1 MFPAVWPKEL
11 PHGQPAAGQSP
22 QCELYHRLPGPRRRF
37 CAGPGQE
44 PLVVCCLLLRVSS
57 VENGDG
63 GRWQAQIVFI
73 PQKSIIQH
81 AFPLRLGA
89 ELSLRCVTPKRS
101 LVQPEDLTSCRCTR
115 TPFCAL
121 AFGRRVN
128 PSEPS
133 LGEPSAGRR
142 RAVGEPAPSG
152 QAAHHAAMLVIS
164 DALMSV
170 QSDACL
176 KLELLF

>member
-1 MFPAVWPKEL
+1 MGNLRPDKVPNASSTIGSLDLGGASVR
-11 PHGQPAAGQSP
+11 A
-22 QCELYHRLPGPRRRF
+22 
-37 CAGPGQE
+37 PGQE

-121 AFGRRVN
+121 AFGRRIN

-142 RAVGEPAPSG
+142 RAGAVRPGSPPCG
-152 QAAHHAAMLVIS
+152 HAGDIGCADVR
-164 DALMSV
+164 AV
-170 QSDACL
+170 
-176 KLELLF
+176 